1 MLVETM
7 PTVSCR
13 YSGELRCVATHQR
26 SGAVLMT
33 DAPIDNAGKGEAFSP
48 TDLVATALAT
58 CMLTIMGITA
68 NSRGWS
74 IEGST
79 ADVDKQMTES
89 GPRRVEALR
98 VHLKLAQHLSEEQ
111 RSLLQRVAEQC
122 PVKRSLDPSI
132 HLELI
137 WS

>member
-1 MLVETM
+1 M

-13 YSGELRCVATHQR
+13 YRGELRCEATHHG
-26 SGAVLMT
+26 SGAVLIT
-33 DAPIDNAGKGEAFSP
+33 DAPIDNAGKGEEFSP
-48 TDLVATALAT
+48 TDLLATSVAT

-68 NSRGWS
+68 KSRNWS

-79 ADVDKQMTES
+79 ADVEKQMTQS
-89 GPRRVEALR
+89 GPRKVEKLR
-98 VHLKLAQHLSEEQ
+98 VHLKLPQQLSNEQ

-132 HLELI
+132 QLELF
-137 WS
+137 WR

>member
-1 MLVETM
+1 MS
-7 PTVSCR
+7 TVACR
-13 YSGELRCVATHQR
+13 YRGELRCEATHHG
-26 SGAVLMT
+26 SGAVLIT
-33 DAPIDNAGKGEAFSP
+33 DAPIDNAGKGEEFSP
-48 TDLVATALAT
+48 TDLLATSVAT

-68 NSRGWS
+68 KSRNWS

-79 ADVDKQMTES
+79 ADVEKQMTQS
-89 GPRRVEALR
+89 GPRKVEKLR
-98 VHLKLAQHLSEEQ
+98 VHLKLPQQLSNEQ

>member
-1 MLVETM
+1 M

-13 YSGELRCVATHQR
+13 YSGELRCEATHHG
-26 SGAVLMT
+26 SGAVLIT
-33 DAPIDNAGKGEAFSP
+33 DAPIDNAGKGEEFSP
-48 TDLVATALAT
+48 TDLLATSVAT

-68 NSRGWS
+68 KSRDWS

-79 ADVDKQMTES
+79 AEVDKQMTQS
-89 GPRRVEALR
+89 GPRKVEKLR
-98 VHLKLAQHLSEEQ
+98 VHLKLPQHFSNEQ
-111 RSLLQRVAEQC
+111 RALLQRVAEQC

-132 HLELI
+132 QLELI

>member
-1 MLVETM
+1 MS
-7 PTVSCR
+7 TVSCR
-13 YSGELRCVATHQR
+13 YSGELRCAATHHG
-26 SGAVLMT
+26 SGAVLVT

-48 TDLVATALAT
+48 TDLLATSLAT

-68 NSRGWS
+68 KSRNWS

-79 ADVDKQMTES
+79 ADVEKQMTQS
-89 GPRRVEALR
+89 GPRKVEKLR
-98 VHLKLAQHLSEEQ
+98 VHLKLPQQLSNEQ

>member
-1 MLVETM
+1 M

-13 YSGELRCVATHQR
+13 YRGELRCEATHHG
-26 SGAVLMT
+26 SGAVLIT
-33 DAPIDNAGKGEAFSP
+33 DAPIDNAGKGEEFSP
-48 TDLVATALAT
+48 TDLLATSVAT

-68 NSRGWS
+68 KSRNWS

-79 ADVDKQMTES
+79 ANVEKQMTKS
-89 GPRRVEALR
+89 GPRKVEKLR
-98 VHLKLAQHLSEEQ
+98 VHLKLPQQLSNEQ
-111 RSLLQRVAEQC
+111 RSLLQRVAEEC

>member
-1 MLVETM
+1 M

-13 YSGELRCVATHQR
+13 YRGELRCEATHYG
-26 SGAVLMT
+26 SGALLIT
-33 DAPIDNAGKGEAFSP
+33 DAPIDNAGKGEEFSP
-48 TDLVATALAT
+48 TDLLATSVAT

-68 NSRGWS
+68 KSRNWS

-79 ADVDKQMTES
+79 ADVEKQMTQS
-89 GPRRVEALR
+89 GPRKVEKLR
-98 VHLKLAQHLSEEQ
+98 VHLKLPQQLSNEQ

>member
-1 MLVETM
+1 M

-13 YSGELRCVATHQR
+13 YRGELRCEATHHG
-26 SGAVLMT
+26 SGAVLIT
-33 DAPIDNAGKGEAFSP
+33 DAPIDNAGKGEEFSP
-48 TDLVATALAT
+48 TDLLATSFAT

-68 NSRGWS
+68 KSRNWS

-79 ADVDKQMTES
+79 ADVEKQMTQS
-89 GPRRVEALR
+89 GPRKVEKLR
-98 VHLKLAQHLSEEQ
+98 VHLKLPQQLSNEQ
-111 RSLLQRVAEQC
+111 RSLLQRVAEEC

>member
-1 MLVETM
+1 M

-13 YSGELRCVATHQR
+13 YSGELRCEATHHG
-26 SGAVLMT
+26 SGAVLIT
-33 DAPIDNAGKGEAFSP
+33 DAPIDNAGKGEEFSP
-48 TDLVATALAT
+48 TDLLATSVAT

-68 NSRGWS
+68 KSRNWS

-79 ADVDKQMTES
+79 ADVEKQMTQS
-89 GPRRVEALR
+89 GPRKVEKLR
-98 VHLKLAQHLSEEQ
+98 VHLKLPQQLSNEQ
-111 RSLLQRVAEQC
+111 RSLLQRVAQQC

>member
-1 MLVETM
+1 M

-13 YSGELRCVATHQR
+13 YRGELRCEATHHG
-26 SGAVLMT
+26 SGAVLIT
-33 DAPIDNAGKGEAFSP
+33 DAPIDNAGKGEEFSP
-48 TDLVATALAT
+48 TDLLATSVAT

-68 NSRGWS
+68 KSRNWS

-79 ADVDKQMTES
+79 ADVEKQMTQS
-89 GPRRVEALR
+89 GTRKVEKLR
-98 VHLKLAQHLSEEQ
+98 VHLKLPQQLSNEQ

>member
-1 MLVETM
+1 M

-13 YSGELRCVATHQR
+13 YRGELRCEATHHG
-26 SGAVLMT
+26 SGAVLIT
-33 DAPIDNAGKGEAFSP
+33 DAPIDNAGKGEEFSP
-48 TDLVATALAT
+48 TDLLATSVAT

-68 NSRGWS
+68 KSRNWS

-79 ADVDKQMTES
+79 ADVEKQMTKS
-89 GPRRVEALR
+89 GPRKVEKLR
-98 VHLKLAQHLSEEQ
+98 VHLKLPQQLSNEQ

-132 HLELI
+132 QLELI

>member
-1 MLVETM
+1 M

-13 YSGELRCVATHQR
+13 YSGELRCEAIHHG
-26 SGAVLMT
+26 SGAKLNT
-33 DAPIDNAGKGEAFSP
+33 DAPIDNAGKGEEFSP
-48 TDLVATALAT
+48 TDLLATSVAT

-68 NSRGWS
+68 KSRNWS

-79 ADVDKQMTES
+79 ADVEKQMTQS
-89 GPRRVEALR
+89 GPRRVEKLR
-98 VHLKLAQHLSEEQ
+98 VHLKLPQQLSNEQ

>member
-1 MLVETM
+1 M

-13 YSGELRCVATHQR
+13 YSGELRCEATHHG

-33 DAPIDNAGKGEAFSP
+33 DAPLDNAGKGEEFSP
-48 TDLVATALAT
+48 TDLLATSVAT

-68 NSRGWS
+68 KSRNWS

-79 ADVDKQMTES
+79 ADVEKQMTQS
-89 GPRRVEALR
+89 GPRKVEKLR
-98 VHLKLAQHLSEEQ
+98 VHLKLPQQLSNEQ

-132 HLELI
+132 ELELI

>member
-1 MLVETM
+1 M

-13 YSGELRCVATHQR
+13 YRGELRCEATHHG
-26 SGAVLMT
+26 SGAVLIT
-33 DAPIDNAGKGEAFSP
+33 DAPIDNAGKGEEFSP
-48 TDLVATALAT
+48 TDLLATSVAT

-68 NSRGWS
+68 KSRNWS

-79 ADVDKQMTES
+79 ADVEKQMTQS
-89 GPRRVEALR
+89 GPRKVEKLR
-98 VHLKLAQHLSEEQ
+98 VHLKLPQQLSNEQ
-111 RSLLQRVAEQC
+111 RSLLRRVAEQC

>member
-1 MLVETM
+1 M

-13 YSGELRCVATHQR
+13 YRGELRCEATHHG
-26 SGAVLMT
+26 SGAVLIT
-33 DAPIDNAGKGEAFSP
+33 DAPIDNAGKGEEISP
-48 TDLVATALAT
+48 TDLLATSVAT

-68 NSRGWS
+68 KSRNWS

-79 ADVDKQMTES
+79 ADVEKQMTQS
-89 GPRRVEALR
+89 GPRKVEKLR
-98 VHLKLAQHLSEEQ
+98 VHLKLPQQLSNEQ

>member
-1 MLVETM
+1 M

-13 YSGELRCVATHQR
+13 YRGELRCEATHHG
-26 SGAVLMT
+26 SGAVLIT
-33 DAPIDNAGKGEAFSP
+33 DAPIDNAGKGEEFSP
-48 TDLVATALAT
+48 TDLLATSVAT

-68 NSRGWS
+68 KSRNWS

-79 ADVDKQMTES
+79 ANVEKQMTQS
-89 GPRRVEALR
+89 GPRKVEKLR
-98 VHLKLAQHLSEEQ
+98 VHLKLPQQLSNEQ

-132 HLELI
+132 QLELI

>member
-1 MLVETM
+1 M

-13 YSGELRCVATHQR
+13 YSGELRCEATHHG
-26 SGAVLMT
+26 SGAVLIT
-33 DAPIDNAGKGEAFSP
+33 DAPLDNAGKGEEFSP
-48 TDLVATALAT
+48 TDLLATSVAT

-68 NSRGWS
+68 KSRNWS

-79 ADVDKQMTES
+79 AEVDKQMTQS
-89 GPRRVEALR
+89 GPRKVERLR
-98 VHLKLAQHLSEEQ
+98 VLLKLPQQLSNEQ
-111 RSLLQRVAEQC
+111 RALLQRVAEQC

-132 HLELI
+132 QLELI

>member
-1 MLVETM
+1 M

-13 YSGELRCVATHQR
+13 YRGELRCEATHHG
-26 SGAVLMT
+26 SGAVLIT
-33 DAPIDNAGKGEAFSP
+33 DAPIDNAGKGEEFSP
-48 TDLVATALAT
+48 TDLLATSVAT

-68 NSRGWS
+68 KSRNWS

-79 ADVDKQMTES
+79 ADVEKQMTKS
-89 GPRRVEALR
+89 GPRKVEKLR
-98 VHLKLAQHLSEEQ
+98 VHLKLPQQLSNEQ

>member
-1 MLVETM
+1 M

-13 YSGELRCVATHQR
+13 YSGQLRCEATHHG

-33 DAPIDNAGKGEAFSP
+33 DAPLDNAGKGEEFSP
-48 TDLVATALAT
+48 TDLLATSVAT

-68 NSRGWS
+68 RSRNWS

-79 ADVDKQMTES
+79 ADVDKQMSQS
-89 GPRRVEALR
+89 GPRRVERLR
-98 VHLKLAQHLSEEQ
+98 VHLNLPEHLSEEQ
-111 RSLLQRVAEQC
+111 RTLLQRVAEQC
-122 PVKRSLDPSI
+122 PVKRSLDPLI
-132 HLELI
+132 QLELI